1 EDAVN
6 GHVLHFYFYQ
16 AMAAYRSGRNR
27 DFRQLR
33 DVMQALLVRPLEK
46 EPVVVQMLRIMQLLS
61 RIEEGENL
69 DCTFERELELTPLES
84 AIGVLELFQREFSVA
99 EKTME
104 AVQKMVKEAAVIVC
118 IKNGEFEK
126 ALKIVKRHMGK
137 EPKSQRKQ
145 NELLAVIREKD
156 VTHPIIKNFS
166 YKNFQ
171 QSVFQFLKSYMDDS
185 EPLLLTIMKK
195 TLNSEHAEGSK
206 CSSATPGSAN
216 KPKDQAATLQPSG
229 RAKGSA
235 GAAEPA
241 ETAAELNGAPSP
253 AGGTDDPTAAPE
265 PMEGDDDSAA
275 APKATEGDNDPA
287 ATPEHI
293 TAAVNVLEDA
303 SEPMEIP
310 KEPAATAPELPGVS
324 FKDSDSL
331 VAVLLPGG
339 VCSVQAALNSP
350 SGSAQAGPR
359 GCWCRTSVKTKR
371 GREGSGCGR
380 FALGEQTV
388 GSVGLSRWSGL
399 AGGRLGCLWLG
410 VWSCTLQT
418 CFPRTVQEAAGGATL
433 GKPLQAAR
441 LCLFCRQPP
450 GAVTTYG
457 MSVLREAFKILSDSQ
472 DSDALFTKLDET
484 DFSFPK
490 QLSPSV
496 SHRTKRRKEEE
507 YQDYDISDPPKI
519 SHKGKRLLTISKLVM
534 EQDSLCSESS
544 ESPDSSQEPVV
555 SSASRPVQKLLDQPV
570 SSRSAKSFHGRW
582 NSSYGNE
589 EKDSWTEEDELFS
602 DAASHET
609 NSLNATVFGSKKQK
623 WTIQESEWI
632 KDGVKKFGEGRWKA
646 ICEKYPFQN
655 RTSVMIKDRWR
666 TMKKL
671 GIL

>member
-1 EDAVN
+1 MAAAAAPAPGGVPEDAVN
-6 GHVLHFYFYQ
+6 GHVLHFYFHQ
-16 AMAAYRSGRNR
+16 AMAAYRAGRNR

-46 EPVVVQMLRIMQLLS
+46 EPMVVQMLRIMQLLS

-104 AVQKMVKEAAVIVC
+104 TVQKMVKEAAVIIC

-137 EPKSQRKQ
+137 ESKSHRKQ
-145 NELLAVIREKD
+145 NELLAAIREKD
-156 VTHPIIKNFS
+156 VTHPIVKNFS

-171 QSVFQFLKSYMDDS
+171 QSVFQFLKSYVDDS

-195 TLNSEHAEGSK
+195 TLNSERAEGPK
-206 CSSATPGSAN
+206 CTSATPGSAN
-216 KPKDQAATLQPSG
+216 RLKDQAAALQPSG

-235 GAAEPA
+235 GAAEPV
-241 ETAAELNGAPSP
+241 ETAAELDRTPSP
-253 AGGTDDPTAAPE
+253 AGRTDNPAAAPE
-265 PMEGDDDSAA
+265 PMEDGDSAA
-275 APKATEGDNDPA
+275 APKAMEGDNDSA

-293 TAAVNVLEDA
+293 TAVVNVLEDA

-310 KEPAATAPELPGVS
+310 KEPAAAAPELPGVS
-324 FKDSDSL
+324 FRDSD
-331 VAVLLPGG
+331 
-339 VCSVQAALNSP
+339 
-350 SGSAQAGPR
+350 
-359 GCWCRTSVKTKR
+359 
-371 GREGSGCGR
+371 
-380 FALGEQTV
+380 
-388 GSVGLSRWSGL
+388 
-399 AGGRLGCLWLG
+399 
-410 VWSCTLQT
+410 
-418 CFPRTVQEAAGGATL
+418 
-433 GKPLQAAR
+433 
-441 LCLFCRQPP
+441 
-450 GAVTTYG
+450 
-457 MSVLREAFKILSDSQ
+457 
-472 DSDALFTKLDET
+472 
-484 DFSFPK
+484 
-490 QLSPSV
+490 
-496 SHRTKRRKEEE
+496 RTKRRNEEE
-507 YQDYDISDPPKI
+507 YQDYDISDSPKI

-555 SSASRPVQKLLDQPV
+555 SSASRPVQKVLDQPI
-570 SSRSAKSFHGRW
+570 SSRSAKSLRGRW

-589 EKDSWTEEDELFS
+589 EKDSWTEEDDLFS
-602 DAASHET
+602 DAASLET
-609 NSLNATVFGSKKQK
+609 NGHNATVFGSKKQK
-623 WTIQESEWI
+623 WTSQESEWI

-655 RTSVMIKDRWR
+655 RTPVMIKDRWR